1 MEEFKK
7 IFNEGIGEIGITL
20 NDIQLEKFYM
30 FYVELIET
38 NKNLNLTAITDMKD
52 VIYKHFIDSL
62 SIIKLNDLN
71 LENGKK
77 ILDIGT
83 GAGFPGIPLAIINER
98 SKFILNDSLN
108 KRLKFIE
115 SLYEKLNISNVST
128 IHSRAEDLAF
138 KQEYREQFDV
148 VVSRAVANLATLSEY
163 CIPFVKKGG
172 VFVSYKSGNVDEELE
187 NAKNAVLKLGGNVEK
202 IEKFK
207 LEDDNLSR
215 ALVVIRKEK
224 STPKQYPRKAGIPT
238 KMPL

>member
-1 MEEFKK
+1 
-7 IFNEGIGEIGITL
+7 
-20 NDIQLEKFYM
+20 
-30 FYVELIET
+30 
-38 NKNLNLTAITDMKD
+38 
-52 VIYKHFIDSL
+52 
-62 SIIKLNDLN
+62 
-71 LENGKK
+71 
-77 ILDIGT
+77 
-83 GAGFPGIPLAIINER
+83 
-98 SKFILNDSLN
+98 
-108 KRLKFIE
+108 
-115 SLYEKLNISNVST
+115 
-128 IHSRAEDLAF
+128 LAF

>member
-7 IFNEGIGEIGITL
+7 IFNEGIEEIGITL
-20 NDIQLEKFYM
+20 NDIQLGKFYM

-71 LENGKK
+71 LENNKK

-83 GAGFPGIPLAIINER
+83 GAGFPGIPLAIINEK

-115 SLYEKLNISNVST
+115 SLCEKLNISNVST

-187 NAKNAVLKLGGNVEK
+187 NAKNAVFKLGGNVEK

-215 ALVVIRKEK
+215 ALVVIIKEK
-224 STPKQYPRKAGIPT
+224 TTPKQYPRKAGIPT
-238 KMPL
+238 KTPL